1 MLKLTITKIKMMKNL
16 LKGSIP
22 ALAFLA
28 LFSACTDDDAVV
40 DTTAPI
46 LNASTHSEVV
56 EPGGEFDLEL
66 ALEDDLALGE
76 VRVDIH
82 DDFDGHDHEGG
93 RLNAEPFEYTN
104 VFNAMQGK
112 KTFTLHEHID
122 IPANAATGPYHIT
135 ITYFDNAGN
144 EGEIYIG
151 TFEISDPAQSPSI
164 TITNFAD
171 GAELEPNAE
180 GMLLL
185 EGTVEDVDGL
195 EEVHIMVTEGHEESA
210 GARMMEEV
218 ILYEGE
224 WLLNG
229 ATTFD
234 MQNIQ
239 PAIDLSAVPAG
250 HYELRI
256 LARDIQG
263 NAKVVWR
270 EVHID

>member
-1 MLKLTITKIKMMKNL
+1 MKKLL
-16 LKGSIP
+16 RGSIP
-22 ALAFLA
+22 AFAFLA

-40 DTTAPI
+40 DTTAPT
-46 LNASTHSEVV
+46 LNEVTHSEVV

-104 VFNAMQGK
+104 VFDAMQGK

-144 EGEIYIG
+144 EGELYIG

-164 TITNFAD
+164 SITNFAE
-171 GAELEPNAE
+171 GAELEPNEE
-180 GMLLL
+180 GILLL
-185 EGTVEDVDGL
+185 EGTVADEDGL
-195 EEVHIMVTEGHEESA
+195 EEVHIMVTEEHEAHA
-210 GARMMEEV
+210 GGRMMEEE

-234 MQNIQ
+234 LQNIQ
-239 PAIDLSAVPAG
+239 PAIDLSAAPAG

-256 LARDIQG
+256 LARDTQG